1 MPAIQEIYDKT
12 IEGYTVDNDWLYYM
26 DKDEVTKHYIPY
38 VYREV
43 SIVFYQDF
51 KTLMAKTDLYSQM
64 TWDDDRCAFTIF
76 ETTFILA
83 CIESMNIYN
92 RPYSDRNTYKSYG
105 TCITP
110 VIFQD
115 YQEHKQ
121 CYLIHSFNTSIN
133 KTSILNSNQSY
144 MEIVSAGLV
153 NRFYNH
159 NQRGGTPQLSTST
172 IDGVMHTKYEGYQL
186 HTKRKSSIRLE
197 NYALDVTSY
206 GSTNFKYGIVI
217 HYNTN
222 FLHIAYKPA
231 YQFSLNGMSY
241 YLNDKMP
248 LIFIC
253 KGINKLTNE
262 SILYITADPNS
273 SIKTNLLEAN
283 NINANTLFG
292 TGENQNLLMP
302 IYNNWSLY
310 KHPYSIVD
318 TDGIIYSCTG
328 SSQDDAGFT
337 KYSQRIGSSDT
348 LSVIH
353 NLYNPKTKE
362 HLDPYNV
369 NPYFVFDLLP
379 GHEKFIS
386 GFISRE
392 ASQIYLQ
399 KLQTYFGWI
408 EFDNVFNVQESSDL
422 YYQDAYYTINGETY
436 YKSSNNFI
444 GLQKHQTQVPIFL
457 LKI

>member
-51 KTLMAKTDLYSQM
+51 KALMAKTDLYSQM

-83 CIESMNIYN
+83 CIESVNLYN
-92 RPYSDRNTYKSYG
+92 RTYENRNNYQYYSQ
-105 TCITP
+105 CITP

-121 CYLIHSFNTSIN
+121 CYLLQYCG
-133 KTSILNSNQSY
+133 KTSKSSIINNFESY
-144 MEIVSAGLV
+144 MEIVSAGLI
-153 NRFYNH
+153 NRFYNN
-159 NQRGGTPQLSTST
+159 NQNTDSRPNNDV
-172 IDGVMHTKYEGYQL
+172 INGVISSAGEGYQL
-186 HTKRKSSIRLE
+186 HTKAASSIR
-197 NYALDVTSY
+197 NGTGTSK
-206 GSTNFKYGIVI
+206 NFKYGIVV

-222 FLHIAYKPA
+222 FLHIAYKPS
-231 YQFSLNGMSY
+231 YQFNLNGMSY

-273 SIKTNLLEAN
+273 SIKTNLPNAN
-283 NINANTLFG
+283 NINANTLFSTG
-292 TGENQNLLMP
+292 TNQNLLMP
-302 IYNNWSLY
+302 IYNHWSIY
-310 KHPYSIVD
+310 RHSHSIVD
-318 TDGIIYSCTG
+318 TDGIIYSDTG
-328 SSQDDAGFT
+328 YNGSDRGWKEYTQKIT
-337 KYSQRIGSSDT
+337 SSDT

-386 GFISRE
+386 GFINRE

-408 EFDNVFNVQESSDL
+408 EFDNVFNVQESADL

>member
-1 MPAIQEIYDKT
+1 
-12 IEGYTVDNDWLYYM
+12 
-26 DKDEVTKHYIPY
+26 
-38 VYREV
+38 
-43 SIVFYQDF
+43 
-51 KTLMAKTDLYSQM
+51 
-64 TWDDDRCAFTIF
+64 
-76 ETTFILA
+76 
-83 CIESMNIYN
+83 
-92 RPYSDRNTYKSYG
+92 
-105 TCITP
+105 
-110 VIFQD
+110 
-115 YQEHKQ
+115 
-121 CYLIHSFNTSIN
+121 
-133 KTSILNSNQSY
+133 
-144 MEIVSAGLV
+144 MEIVSAGLI
-153 NRFYNH
+153 NRFYNNNRSTV
-159 NQRGGTPQLSTST
+159 NQILNST
-172 IDGVMHTKYEGYQL
+172 IINGVMNSTGEGYQL
-186 HTKRKSSIRLE
+186 HTKAASSIR
-197 NYALDVTSY
+197 NGIGTSK
-206 GSTNFKYGIVI
+206 NFKYGIVV

-222 FLHIAYKPA
+222 FLHIAYKPS
-231 YQFSLNGMSY
+231 YQFNLNGMSY

-273 SIKTNLLEAN
+273 SIKTNLPNAN
-283 NINANTLFG
+283 NIATNKLFG
-292 TGENQNLLMP
+292 TGANQNLLMP
-302 IYNNWSLY
+302 IYNHWSLY
-310 KHPYSIVD
+310 QHSYSIVD
-318 TDGIIYSCTG
+318 TDGIIYSYTG
-328 SSQDDAGFT
+328 YNDYTDAGYAEYT
-337 KYSQRIGSSDT
+337 QKIGSSDT

-386 GFISRE
+386 GFINRE

-408 EFDNVFNVQESSDL
+408 EFDNVFNVQESPDL

-444 GLQKHQTQVPIFL
+444 GLQKHQTKVPIFL

>member
-26 DKDEVTKHYIPY
+26 DKDETTKHYIPY

-51 KTLMAKTDLYSQM
+51 KTLMAKTDLYSQII
-64 TWDDDRCAFTIF
+64 WNDDRCAFTIF

-83 CIESMNIYN
+83 CIESINYYN
-92 RPYSDRNTYKSYG
+92 RTYENRNKYQNGSR
-105 TCITP
+105 CITP
-110 VIFQD
+110 IIFQD

-121 CYLIHSFNTSIN
+121 CYLNLNTTSERIN
-133 KTSILNSNQSY
+133 KNDILDNTDSY
-144 MEIVSAGLV
+144 MEILSAGLV
-153 NRFYNH
+153 NRFYN
-159 NQRGGTPQLSTST
+159 NNRRSYNTVPFNINSVIS
-172 IDGVMHTKYEGYQL
+172 GVMLGQGQYEGYQL
-186 HTKRKSSIRLE
+186 HTKAASSIR
-197 NYALDVTSY
+197 NGTGVSK
-206 GSTNFKYGIVI
+206 NFKYGIVV

-222 FLHIAYKPA
+222 FLHIAYKPS
-231 YQFSLNGMSY
+231 YQFNLNGMSY
-241 YLNDKMP
+241 YLSDKMP

-253 KGINKLTNE
+253 KGVNKLTNE
-262 SILYITADPNS
+262 PILYITADPNS
-273 SIKTNLLEAN
+273 SIKTNLPNAN
-283 NINANTLFG
+283 NIDCNVQFG
-292 TGENQNLLMP
+292 TGINQNLLMP
-302 IYNNWSLY
+302 IYNHWRYQY
-310 KHPYSIVD
+310 KYSITD
-318 TDGIIYSCTG
+318 TDGIIYSYIANSGYDKGKTEY
-328 SSQDDAGFT
+328 AY
-337 KYSQRIGSSDT
+337 KINSSDA

-386 GFISRE
+386 GFINRE

-408 EFDNVFNVQESSDL
+408 EFDNVFNVQESPDL

-444 GLQKHQTQVPIFL
+444 GLQKHQTKVPIFL

>member
-43 SIVFYQDF
+43 STVFYQDF

-64 TWDDDRCAFTIF
+64 IWNDDRCAFTIF

-83 CIESMNIYN
+83 CIESVNTYN
-92 RPYSDRNTYKSYG
+92 RPYENRNNYQYFSR
-105 TCITP
+105 CITP

-121 CYLIHSFNTSIN
+121 CYLRHNYYNSVSKSDILGNT
-133 KTSILNSNQSY
+133 QSY
-144 MEIVSAGLV
+144 MEIVSAGLI
-153 NRFYNH
+153 NRFYNN
-159 NQRGGTPQLSTST
+159 NQSTANRPNNDV
-172 IDGVMHTKYEGYQL
+172 INGVISSAGEGYQL
-186 HTKRKSSIRLE
+186 HTKAASSIR
-197 NYALDVTSY
+197 NGTGTSK
-206 GSTNFKYGIVI
+206 NFKYGIVV

-222 FLHIAYKPA
+222 FLHIAYKPS
-231 YQFSLNGMSY
+231 YQFNLNGMSY

-273 SIKTNLLEAN
+273 SIKTNLLNAN
-283 NINANTLFG
+283 NINANTLFSTG
-292 TGENQNLLMP
+292 TNQNLLMP
-302 IYNNWSLY
+302 IYNHWSIY
-310 KHPYSIVD
+310 RHSYSIVD
-318 TDGIIYSCTG
+318 TDGIIYSYTSYNG
-328 SSQDDAGFT
+328 SDRGWEEYTQKIT
-337 KYSQRIGSSDT
+337 SSDT

-386 GFISRE
+386 GFINRE

-408 EFDNVFNVQESSDL
+408 EFDNVFNVQESADL

-444 GLQKHQTQVPIFL
+444 GLQKHQTKVPIFL

>member
-64 TWDDDRCAFTIF
+64 IWDDDRCAFTIF

-83 CIESMNIYN
+83 CIESVNNFN
-92 RPYSDRNTYKSYG
+92 RPYESRNNYQYFSK
-105 TCITP
+105 CITP

-121 CYLIHSFNTSIN
+121 CYLKHSYGSTS
-133 KTSILNSNQSY
+133 KSSILDNYNSY
-144 MEIVSAGLV
+144 MEIVSAGLI
-153 NRFYNH
+153 NRFYN
-159 NQRGGTPQLSTST
+159 NNRSTDYRVLNNT
-172 IDGVMHTKYEGYQL
+172 IYGVMISKNEEYEGYQL
-186 HTKRKSSIRLE
+186 HTRAASSIR
-197 NYALDVTSY
+197 NGTGTSK
-206 GSTNFKYGIVI
+206 NFKYGIVV

-222 FLHIAYKPA
+222 FLHIAYKPS
-231 YQFSLNGMSY
+231 YQFNLNGMSY

-273 SIKTNLLEAN
+273 SIKTNLP
-283 NINANTLFG
+283 NANSIYTNKLFSTG
-292 TGENQNLLMP
+292 TNQNLLMP

-310 KHPYSIVD
+310 QHSYSIVD
-318 TDGIIYSCTG
+318 TDGIIYSNTSYN
-328 SSQDDAGFT
+328 SSDGGWTEYTQKIT
-337 KYSQRIGSSDT
+337 LSDT

-386 GFISRE
+386 GFINRE

-444 GLQKHQTQVPIFL
+444 GLQKHQTRVPIFL